1 MLFETKSMF
10 IFNFT
15 VPVFIFIIIAYM
27 LTNWLT
33 NSFQTGRDLPD
44 HTLETGIDLDG
55 MRGFGLF
62 FKNAVLY

>member
-1 MLFETKSMF
+1 
-10 IFNFT
+10 
-15 VPVFIFIIIAYM
+15 M

-33 NSFQTGRDLPD
+33 NSFQTGRDLPE